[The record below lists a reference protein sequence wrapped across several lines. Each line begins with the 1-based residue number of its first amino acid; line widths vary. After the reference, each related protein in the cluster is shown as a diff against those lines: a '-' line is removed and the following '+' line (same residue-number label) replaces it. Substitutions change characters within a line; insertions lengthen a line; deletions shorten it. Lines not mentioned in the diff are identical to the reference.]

1 MLDINITAIIQVVNF
16 FVAVI
21 VLNYL
26 LIRPIRDIIRERKA
40 KMGDTLASAEAF
52 ASSANE
58 QLAEYQSSLSQARQ
72 EAVQARA
79 AARADALLA
88 QQTLV
93 AEAGKR
99 AQEQFA
105 QAKEVLLKDMQHART
120 ALAKQ
125 VEPLAV
131 KAVDRMLG

>member
-1 MLDINITAIIQVVNF
+1 MLKIDITAIIQVANF